1 MIPSSNAMFGLAT
14 LTSHTQNFNQFQ
26 VICFFY
32 SKHPQYES
40 FISYHWYEVCI
51 WLVTG
56 TFAIILE
63 EIGVNWNIIHQYV
76 KPRTME
82 RKISARY

>member
-40 FISYHWYEVCI
+40 FISYTGNWYEVCI
-51 WLVTG
+51 W
-56 TFAIILE
+56 
-63 EIGVNWNIIHQYV
+63 
-76 KPRTME
+76 
-82 RKISARY
+82 